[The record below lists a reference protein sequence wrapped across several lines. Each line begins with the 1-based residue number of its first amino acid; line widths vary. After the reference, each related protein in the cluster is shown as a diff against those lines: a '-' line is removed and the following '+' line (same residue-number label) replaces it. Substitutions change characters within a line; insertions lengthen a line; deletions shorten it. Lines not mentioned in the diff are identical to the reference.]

1 MEKTT
6 FLQIADNAFRKK
18 PCSSLRPRFLTEI
31 SYIQLNN
38 WLVVGGGFE
47 PPKAS
52 PTDLQS
58 VPFDHSGTPP
68 ERLNI
73 RSPKT
78 NRHGCIDDAVTLPL
92 KWSQR
97 RDSNPRPT
105 DYKSV
110 ALPAEL
116 RWHIIN
122 IYKLL
127 QIKLIA
133 ARQKELIHSELL
145 ATPWTKR
152 QQAVWLNMKIRSLL
166 RFKTVTCILPNLF
179 YQPLYFLNTIYGC

>member
-1 MEKTT
+1 METTT

-18 PCSSLRPRFLTEI
+18 PCSSLRPGFITEI
-31 SYIQLNN
+31 SYIQLTN

-73 RSPKT
+73 SSPVT
-78 NRHGCIDDAVTLPL
+78 SRHARFDNAITLDL

-116 RWHIIN
+116 RWHIYNIYSFLLIN
-122 IYKLL
+122 ITCSQTEKIYEFRF
-127 QIKLIA
+127 
-133 ARQKELIHSELL
+133 AR
-145 ATPWTKR
+145 TPCSMP
-152 QQAVWLNMKIRSLL
+152 QVVRSLL
-166 RFKTVTCILPNLF
+166 RLKTVTCIL
-179 YQPLYFLNTIYGC
+179 

>member
-1 MEKTT
+1 MKTTT

-18 PCSSLRPRFLTEI
+18 PCSSLRPRFITEI
-31 SYIQLNN
+31 SYIQLTN

-68 ERLNI
+68 ERLKI
-73 RSPKT
+73 PSPKT
-78 NRHGCIDDAVTLPL
+78 SRHARFDDAITRDL

-116 RWHIIN
+116 RWHIFN
-122 IYKLL
+122 IYNLL
-127 QIKLIA
+127 QINSTCRQTEKINEFRF
-133 ARQKELIHSELL
+133 ARNPRSMPRVLC
-145 ATPWTKR
+145 
-152 QQAVWLNMKIRSLL
+152 SLL
-166 RFKTVTCILPNLF
+166 RLRNSDLYLIGLF
-179 YQPLYFLNTIYGC
+179 FSTSVIMH

>member
-1 MEKTT
+1 MKTTT

-18 PCSSLRPRFLTEI
+18 PCSSLRPRFITEI
-31 SYIQLNN
+31 SYIQLTN

-78 NRHGCIDDAVTLPL
+78 GCRARRYNAVTRII

-116 RWHIIN
+116 RWHIFNIYNRLQIN
-122 IYKLL
+122 INC
-127 QIKLIA
+127 
-133 ARQKELIHSELL
+133 RQADKFYE
-145 ATPWTKR
+145 
-152 QQAVWLNMKIRSLL
+152 
-166 RFKTVTCILPNLF
+166 FKTVTCILRKCF
-179 YQPLYFLNTIYGC
+179 YQPL